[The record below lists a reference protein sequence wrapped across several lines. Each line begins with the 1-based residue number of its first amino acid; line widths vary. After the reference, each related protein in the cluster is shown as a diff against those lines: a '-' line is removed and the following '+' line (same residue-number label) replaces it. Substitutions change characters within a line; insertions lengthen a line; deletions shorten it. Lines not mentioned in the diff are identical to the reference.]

1 MGLFR
6 RRPDDDR
13 TWGMRFTE
21 TFLPVLGPAS
31 IRRTPPSPPRPED
44 LAREAH
50 LHHSYRRVTG
60 ADGHPY
66 VVERRP
72 D

>member
-21 TFLPVLGPAS
+21 SFLPVFGPAS
-31 IRRTPPSPPRPED
+31 IRRTPPVPPSPADE
-44 LAREAH
+44 AREAR
-50 LHHSYRRVTG
+50 LHSTYERVTG
-60 ADGHPY
+60 ADGHRY
-66 VVERRP
+66 VVERHP

>member
-21 TFLPVLGPAS
+21 SFLPVLGPAS
-31 IRRTPPSPPRPED
+31 IR
-44 LAREAH
+44 L
-50 LHHSYRRVTG
+50 VTHYHVSMDDVDRA
-60 ADGHPY
+60 ADAIAAELGSAAT
-66 VVERRP
+66 
-72 D
+72 